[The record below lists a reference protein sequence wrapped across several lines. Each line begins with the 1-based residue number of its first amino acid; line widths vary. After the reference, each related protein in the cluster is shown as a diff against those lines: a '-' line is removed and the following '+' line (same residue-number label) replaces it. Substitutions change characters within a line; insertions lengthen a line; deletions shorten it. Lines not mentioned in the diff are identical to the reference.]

1 MTFYSRDI
9 PKLCKIIVKDQ
20 PTKPLWK
27 LYQKL
32 SSLPWC
38 SIKFKSM
45 TPFHKYPHHPDLEE
59 RGQPEELCGLETSDP
74 DWQSWFSHFWWA
86 RIWRSTLVTRRWIA
100 PWPSDKWQ
108 WKWENNLTRK
118 RKSPKHG
125 VSVVEGFSM
134 EFRRLGPVKG
144 SQCRALHISLE
155 KMRWPPHILTTS
167 YIDQAPAGSRD
178 IPGSRD
184 WPPIPIP
191 GFLKIKSQDF
201 IFKNPGIGI

>member
-1 MTFYSRDI
+1 
-9 PKLCKIIVKDQ
+9 
-20 PTKPLWK
+20 
-27 LYQKL
+27 
-32 SSLPWC
+32 
-38 SIKFKSM
+38 M

-144 SQCRALHISLE
+144 SQCRTLHISLE
-155 KMRWPPHILTTS
+155 KMRWPPYILATLCIGLKKIMWQPHILATS
-167 YIDQAPAGSRD
+167 YIGHFRYWFEENEVASGKPLWPSN
-178 IPGSRD
+178 IPLTS
-184 WPPIPIP
+184 
-191 GFLKIKSQDF
+191 
-201 IFKNPGIGI
+201 